1 MALPGTSVSISDVVT
16 PRAVQTDSG
25 TAFFVGLT
33 DRGPVDSPVA
43 VRSLAQARRN
53 LGDRVNY
60 SNLYDSLEVFF
71 REGGA
76 RAYVGRIVGPS
87 ANAASADLS
96 DGTNNTLTVTA
107 KSPGDWGNNLDVEVE
122 AGETS
127 GTVVLIVSEDGT
139 VVERSPELANN
150 TEAVAWTSSVSKLID
165 AADLGE
171 GDPEAQTVSLSGGD
185 DDRDNVTEDEVA
197 VALALF
203 DADLGPGQ
211 VLYPGATDTESQ
223 QAVAAHAVERGRVA
237 LLDGEDTSNAST
249 LIAQA
254 TTLRDNGRF
263 SALFAPWAVVPGPGG
278 TTRTVPYS
286 AVQAGLTARS
296 DARTGNPNVA
306 VAGDN
311 GTCRYAVGLSQDAF
325 SDADREALNDAGV
338 NVAVVKAGLVKTYGN
353 KSLVAAGSDPL
364 WTQLSNSR
372 LAMFIKNRAETV
384 AESYLFA
391 QIDGRGIKISE
402 FAGDLQGILL
412 PLYQI
417 DALYGATP
425 EEAFLV
431 DVDSVNDDE
440 SLAEGVLNAAI
451 AVKMSPSAERVII
464 EITKVATTEAL

>member
-16 PRAVQTDSG
+16 PRAISTDSG
-25 TAFFVGLT
+25 TAFFVGLA
-33 DRGPVDSPVA
+33 DRGPVDSAVA
-43 VRSLAQARRN
+43 VRSLSQARRN

-60 SNLYDSLEVFF
+60 SPLYDSLEVFF
-71 REGGA
+71 REGGG
-76 RAYVGRIVGPS
+76 RAYVGRIVGPD
-87 ANAASADLS
+87 AEAATVNLS
-96 DGTNNTLTVTA
+96 DGSEDTLTVTA
-107 KSPGDWGNNLDVEVE
+107 KSPGEWGNNLEVEVE
-122 AGETS
+122 DGSAS
-127 GTVVLIVSEDGT
+127 GTFVLIVSESGT
-139 VVERSPELANN
+139 VVERSPELEDN
-150 TEAVAWTSSVSKLID
+150 TQAVAWAASSSRLID
-165 AADLGE
+165 LEDLGE
-171 GDPEAQTVSLSGGD
+171 GDPEEQDEPLSGGD
-185 DDRDNVTEDEVA
+185 DDRSNITDAEVTA
-197 VALALF
+197 ALDLF

-211 VLYPGATDTESQ
+211 VLYPGATDADSQ
-223 QAVAAHAVERGRVA
+223 EAVAAHATERGRVA
-237 LLDGEDTSNAST
+237 LLDGQNTDDAAA
-249 LIAQA
+249 LITQA
-254 TTLRDNGRF
+254 AGLRFNGRF

-296 DARTGNPNVA
+296 DAQSGNPNVA

-311 GTCRYAVGLSQDAF
+311 GTARFAVGLTASF
-325 SDADREALNDAGV
+325 SDEDREALNDAGV

-353 KSLVAAGSDPL
+353 KSLVNAAADSL

-372 LAMFIKNRAETV
+372 LAMVIKNRAERV

-391 QIDGRGIKISE
+391 QIDGRGLKISE

-417 DALYGATP
+417 DALYGETP

-451 AVKMSPSAERVII
+451 AVKMSPSAERVVI
-464 EITKVATTEAL
+464 EITKVANEEAI